1 MKAKGLGKGLSALI
15 DDSAD
20 VAYSGAAP
28 ASEIDIN
35 KIDICK
41 SQPRKA
47 FDDEKLKELADS
59 IRQHGVI
66 QPLVLNQEGDRY
78 LIVAGERRYRASRMA
93 GLKTVP
99 AVVKNIDKKQ
109 ILELSIIEN
118 IQREDL
124 NPIEEGNAIFSLMN
138 DYGLTQETVA
148 ERIGKSRSAVAN
160 TLRLLT
166 LPEAVRSMVAEGV
179 LSSGHARALI
189 ALKDPKAIE
198 SAAKTVIQERRSVRE
213 TEQLV
218 KKMMAAPKVKK
229 PVKRDPDMA
238 AAEKEMADALGT
250 KVAIQGSD
258 KKGKVVIEYYSKE
271 QLDGVYMMLTQ
282 K

>member
-28 ASEIDIN
+28 ASEIDFN

-166 LPEAVRSMVAEGV
+166 LPEAVRGMVAEGV

-229 PVKRDPDMA
+229 TVKRDPDMA